1 MARLWRLNRQG
12 RTAGFGEIAMESQF
26 NKIMVVDDTPA
37 NLKLLKEMLQRIGFT
52 VSVFR
57 SGADA
62 VASLQYSHPDI
73 ILMDINMPE
82 MDGYETC
89 RRVKAVAGCEDIPLL
104 FISALS
110 EVGDKVKAFHNGGVD
125 YITKPFEFEE
135 VKERIYTHLKLSR
148 LQQEVQQLNQKLK
161 VQVSDQLD
169 EIERANQNLLLA
181 QNATILA
188 LAKLSEC
195 RDTDTG
201 THLER
206 VGFFC
211 ESLARRLARLPQFA
225 KVDEDFIATIKNVAP
240 LHDIGKVGIEDRI
253 LLKPGPLEP
262 EEFEVMKTHTV
273 LGAQTFLAVK
283 KAMPDT
289 PYAEMAYD
297 VILHHHE
304 KYDGSGYPEKL
315 AGDAIPLSAQIMAVA
330 DVYDALRSARPYKKP
345 MSREQAAQLIA
356 EGEGRQFSPVMVTVF
371 LQCEQELHEAFTRLQ
386 EY

>member
-1 MARLWRLNRQG
+1 
-12 RTAGFGEIAMESQF
+12 MENQF

-37 NLKLLKEMLQRIGFT
+37 NLKLLKDMLQRIGFA

-62 VASLQYSHPDI
+62 VDSLQFSHPDI
-73 ILMDINMPE
+73 ILMDITMPK

-89 RRVKAVAGCEDIPLL
+89 RLVKATPGCAEIPVI

-110 EVGDKVKAFHNGGVD
+110 EVGDKIKAFQNGGVD

-161 VQVSDQLD
+161 VQVFEQMD
-169 EIERANQNLLLA
+169 EIARTNANLLLA

-206 VGFFC
+206 VGVFC
-211 ESLARRLARLPQFA
+211 ESLARSLAQFPHFSH
-225 KVDEDFIATIKNVAP
+225 VDEEFIRTLKNVAP

-253 LLKPGPLEP
+253 LLKPGPLDDA
-262 EEFEVMKTHTV
+262 EFETMKTHTT

-289 PYAEMAYD
+289 SYAEMAYD

-304 KYDGSGYPEKL
+304 KYDGSGYPEGL
-315 AGDAIPLSAQIMAVA
+315 AGDAIPLCAQIMAVA
-330 DVYDALRSARPYKKP
+330 DVYDALRSTRPYKNPLDHAKA
-345 MSREQAAQLIA
+345 RQIITD
-356 EGEGRQFSPVMVTVF
+356 GEGRHFSPVLVAAF
-371 LQCEQELHEAFTRLQ
+371 LHCEKELDAAFLRLQ
-386 EY
+386 EH

>member
-1 MARLWRLNRQG
+1 
-12 RTAGFGEIAMESQF
+12 MENQF

-37 NLKLLKEMLQRIGFT
+37 NLKLLKDMLQRIGFA

-62 VASLQYSHPDI
+62 VSSLQFSHPDI
-73 ILMDINMPE
+73 ILMDITMPE

-89 RRVKAVAGCEDIPLL
+89 RRVKATPGCGEIPVI

-110 EVGDKVKAFHNGGVD
+110 EVGDKIRAFQNGGVD

-135 VKERIYTHLKLSR
+135 VKERIYNHLKLSR
-148 LQQEVQQLNQKLK
+148 LQQEVQQLNGKLK
-161 VQVSDQLD
+161 AQIFEQLD
-169 EIERANQNLLLA
+169 EIARANENLLLA

-206 VGFFC
+206 VGVFC
-211 ESLARRLARLPQFA
+211 ESLARCLSQFPQFSQ
-225 KVDEDFIATIKNVAP
+225 VDEEFVRTIKSVAP

-253 LLKPGPLEP
+253 LLKPGPLDA
-262 EEFEVMKTHTV
+262 EEFEIMKTHTT

-283 KAMPDT
+283 RAMPDT
-289 PYAEMAYD
+289 SYAEMAYD

-304 KYDGSGYPEKL
+304 RYDGTGYPDKL

-330 DVYDALRSARPYKKP
+330 DVYDALRSVRPYKKP
-345 MSREQAAQLIA
+345 MDHAQVRQIIA
-356 EGEGRQFSPVMVTVF
+356 EGEGRHFSPVMVAVF
-371 LQCEQELHEAFTRLQ
+371 LKCEHELDSAFLRLQ
-386 EY
+386 EH